1 MARQSLPYRTPRRRT
16 AAEREITLAALIAVG
31 FTGFL
36 SLAIATQHVA
46 TLLGHAGVLGTPITV
61 LPAIGELYRPWAILI
76 WAWQWRSVA
85 AAKPILAVGMH
96 IFEYPT
102 LVVTGLA
109 MVAVQIAKERKAAV
123 EDLHGS
129 AHWANKREVRGTDL
143 LNSDGVYVGAWQSGR
158 KTHYLRDGGP
168 SHVLAFAPTRSGKG
182 VGLVIPTLLSW
193 PGSVVI
199 HHELSRYCCPSATI
213 APSSGSGG

>member
-31 FTGFL
+31 FTALL
-36 SLAIATQHVA
+36 SLGIATQRVA
-46 TLLGHAGVLGTPITV
+46 SLLGHAGVLGTPMAV
-61 LPAIGELYRPWAILI
+61 LPFVGELYRPWAILL
-76 WAWQWRSVA
+76 WTWQWRGVA

-109 MVAVQIAKERKAAV
+109 MVAIQITKERNTTV

-129 AHWANKREVRGTDL
+129 AHWANKREV
-143 LNSDGVYVGAWQSGR
+143 
-158 KTHYLRDGGP
+158 
-168 SHVLAFAPTRSGKG
+168 
-182 VGLVIPTLLSW
+182 
-193 PGSVVI
+193 
-199 HHELSRYCCPSATI
+199 
-213 APSSGSGG
+213 